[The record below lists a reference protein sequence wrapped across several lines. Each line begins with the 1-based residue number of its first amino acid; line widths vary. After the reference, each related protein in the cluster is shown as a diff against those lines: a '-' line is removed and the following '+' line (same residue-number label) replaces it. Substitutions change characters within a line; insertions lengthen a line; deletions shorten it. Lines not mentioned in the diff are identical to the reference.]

1 MCQCKNKADTKNIHK
16 DFKRNQNVAILTV
29 YEGNYKE
36 MKKTTQLGCRQN
48 IKSAMR
54 IFVSMFRIL
63 SRHTNRCVPTS
74 HEALPCQHCA
84 KHNEF
89 SISIILGIMG
99 YFIIID
105 GDKHGFGQDKPH
117 NEL

>member
-1 MCQCKNKADTKNIHK
+1 MS
-16 DFKRNQNVAILTV
+16 
-29 YEGNYKE
+29 EGNYKD
-36 MKKTTQLGCRQN
+36 MKKKKSTLLGCRQN
-48 IKSAMR
+48 IKSVMW
-54 IFVSMFRIL
+54 IFVSLYRIL
-63 SRHTNRCVPTS
+63 SKHTNRCVPTS
-74 HEALPCQHCA
+74 HEAFPYQDCA

-105 GDKHGFGQDKPH
+105 GDKNGFGQDKPH